1 MPYLPKLIPEESK
14 VLPEYF
20 NNSSRI
26 GGNSQQK
33 SNPLLWLIA
42 IFCFIA
48 AVAMI
53 DRLFVAVVLASVGL
67 ICTPIGKSWLE
78 DVGQFKLTPKIRVL
92 FCSLLLLINFPLSI
106 YYQHVEEVNVKLEKE
121 RIETAKRYTA
131 DSLKQEANRKDS
143 LHYYLTKIRLSELKS
158 GLTSLTFADK
168 YASSPS
174 EKDTIKEV
182 KESLTIKLVES
193 LISSSKHQ
201 EALNLIQ
208 DLLKDD
214 PTKPKLL
221 YERAVCYIKLR
232 KVQLAVDDLNSAKEN
247 GFEKAEKLY
256 EKVNP
261 LRKRVAYYITLC
273 ADGST
278 SSATGRGA
286 CSWHGGVAEWN
297 HPVYEEYRKY

>member
-1 MPYLPKLIPEESK
+1 
-14 VLPEYF
+14 
-20 NNSSRI
+20 
-26 GGNSQQK
+26 
-33 SNPLLWLIA
+33 
-42 IFCFIA
+42 
-48 AVAMI
+48 
-53 DRLFVAVVLASVGL
+53 
-67 ICTPIGKSWLE
+67 
-78 DVGQFKLTPKIRVL
+78 
-92 FCSLLLLINFPLSI
+92 
-106 YYQHVEEVNVKLEKE
+106 
-121 RIETAKRYTA
+121 
-131 DSLKQEANRKDS
+131 
-143 LHYYLTKIRLSELKS
+143 
-158 GLTSLTFADK
+158 
-168 YASSPS
+168 
-174 EKDTIKEV
+174 
-182 KESLTIKLVES
+182 
-193 LISSSKHQ
+193 
-201 EALNLIQ
+201 LNLIQ